1 MSIPPICEKK
11 EQSLHYFSRLKQI
24 FVDIGAKNIDNV
36 YMEYLS
42 MGMSQD
48 FEAAIEM
55 GANIVRI
62 GSALFGQRQYN

>member
-11 EQSLHYFSRLKQI
+11 AESLRYFSKLNQI
-24 FVDIGAKNIDNV
+24 FVDIRDKKIDNV

-48 FEAAIEM
+48 FEAAIES

-62 GSALFGQRQYN
+62 GSALFGPRLYK